1 MFKMKSFNAIVRLT
15 LRNAVRS
22 HIFQILFAFLILCVA
37 LVPTTVGGGTAT
49 DFIRVSL
56 LYSLWGVGAI
66 LSLSAL
72 WVGCH
77 VMSADIDS
85 YQLHMVVSKPVS
97 RVTIWLAK
105 WTGVCILHLVLLV
118 IAAAAIYGVV
128 KWRFANGDFPEEE
141 RFRIRNEV
149 MVGRR
154 VFLPRR
160 PDYMERA
167 RAMAREKIVDR
178 QKRGVKL
185 DLSPAAQEK
194 IIRSCFKE
202 AVTRDSEL
210 PAGRRKG
217 WVFRNI
223 PKTGRPLY
231 LRYRPYL
238 GKVSSE
244 RQRMTKVLWAVGVP
258 RPPAADE
265 AKDVFAKN
273 RAAGRREFFMYPL
286 SNRPEQVKSGEF
298 HEKMLRAE
306 WSIVTMD
313 NEVILT
319 VVNAD
324 PAGEKHYYQPADGP
338 KLLLEV
344 CGFFGNYSR
353 AVLVLALQLVLMAA
367 LSCAFGG
374 FLTLPTAVFVNAS
387 YLLFGAISIFMTD
400 KDYYVNGVIDR
411 VGQFVANALLTVVI
425 PLQSFEVTDL
435 VAGGELVEWS
445 MIWHLIWFYLLC
457 RALPLVLFGI
467 YMYWRR
473 ELGLVIRK

>member
-1 MFKMKSFNAIVRLT
+1 MRSFNAIVRLT

-56 LYSLWGVGAI
+56 LYSLWGIGAI

-85 YQLHMVVSKPVS
+85 YQLHMVVCKPVS
-97 RVTIWLAK
+97 RVTVWLAK
-105 WTGVCILHLVLLV
+105 WAGVCILHLGLLA

-128 KWRFANGDFPEEE
+128 QWRFAHGGFPEEE
-141 RFRIRNEV
+141 RTKIRNEV

-154 VFLPRR
+154 VFLPDR
-160 PDYMERA
+160 PDYMA
-167 RAMAREKIVDR
+167 IAREMAKNKIIDR

-202 AVTRDSEL
+202 AVTADCEL
-210 PAGRRKG
+210 FHGRQKV
-217 WVFRNI
+217 WAFRNI
-223 PKTGRPLY
+223 PRTGRPLY

-238 GKVSSE
+238 GKVSTD
-244 RQRMTKVLWAVGVP
+244 RQRMTNVLWAVGVP
-258 RPPAADE
+258 RPIAEDQ
-265 AKDVFAKN
+265 AKDVFAQK
-273 RAAGRREFFMYPL
+273 RDAGRREFFMYPL

-298 HEKMLRAE
+298 HEKMLRGE
-306 WSIVTMD
+306 WGIVTD
-313 NEVILT
+313 GNEVILS
-319 VVNAD
+319 VINAD
-324 PAGEKHYYQPADGP
+324 PYEEKHYYQPADGP

-344 CGFFGNYSR
+344 CGFAGNYAR
-353 AVLVLALQLVLMAA
+353 AVLVLSLQLILMAA

-374 FLTLPTAVFVNAS
+374 FLTLPTAVFVNSS
-387 YLLFGAISIFMTD
+387 YLLFGAISVFMTD
-400 KDYYVNGVIDR
+400 KDYYVNGAVDR

-425 PLQSFEVTDL
+425 PLQRFEVTDL

>member
-1 MFKMKSFNAIVRLT
+1 MKPFNAIVRLT

-37 LVPTTVGGGTAT
+37 LVPTTVGGSTAT

-77 VMSADIDS
+77 VMSADIEN
-85 YQLHMVVSKPVS
+85 YQLHMVVCKPVS
-97 RVTIWLAK
+97 RVTIWVAK
-105 WTGVCILHLVLLV
+105 WTGVCILHLVMLA
-118 IAAAAIYGVV
+118 ISAAAIYGVV
-128 KWRFANGDFPEEE
+128 QWRFAHGEFPESE
-141 RFRIRNEV
+141 RQKIRDEV

-154 VFLPRR
+154 VFLPDR
-160 PDYMERA
+160 PDYMKKA
-167 RAMAREKIVDR
+167 RDMAKAKILDR
-178 QKRGVKL
+178 QKRGVTL

-194 IIRSCFKE
+194 IIRGCFKE
-202 AVTRDSEL
+202 VVIRDSEL
-210 PAGRRKG
+210 PAGRRKR
-217 WVFRNI
+217 WVFKNI
-223 PKTGRPLY
+223 PKNTGRPFF

-244 RQRMTKVLWAVGVP
+244 RQRMTRVLWHVYGARSTGEEKE
-258 RPPAADE
+258 AAPQKQTE
-265 AKDVFAKN
+265 
-273 RAAGRREFFMYPL
+273 GREEFLPYQL
-286 SNRPEQVKSGEF
+286 SKWPEQIKSGEF
-298 HEKMLRAE
+298 HEKMLPGNLR
-306 WSIVTMD
+306 IVSND
-313 NEVILT
+313 HEVILS
-319 VVNAD
+319 VINCD
-324 PAGEKHYYQPADGP
+324 DSEEKHYYQPADGP

-344 CGFFGNYSR
+344 CGFAGNYTR
-353 AVLVLALQLVLMAA
+353 AVLVLSLQLILMAA

-374 FLTLPTAVFVNAS
+374 FLTLPTAVFVTSS

-400 KDYYVNGVIDR
+400 KDYFVSGAVDR
-411 VGQFVANALLTVVI
+411 VGQFVAHALLTVVI

-467 YMYWRR
+467 YMYRRR

>member
-1 MFKMKSFNAIVRLT
+1 MKSFNAIVRLT

-97 RVTIWLAK
+97 RGTVWLAK
-105 WTGVCILHLVLLV
+105 WAGVCVLHLVLLAV
-118 IAAAAIYGVV
+118 SAAAIYGVV
-128 KWRFANGDFPEEE
+128 KWRFANGDFPEAE
-141 RFRIRNEV
+141 RTKIRNEV

-154 VFLPRR
+154 VFMPSR
-160 PDYMERA
+160 PDYMAIA
-167 RAMAREKIVDR
+167 REMAREKIIDR

-194 IIRSCFKE
+194 IIRACFKE

-210 PAGRRKG
+210 LAGRQKG
-217 WVFRNI
+217 WIFRGV
-223 PKTGRPLY
+223 PADTGRPLY

-238 GKVSSE
+238 GKVSTD
-244 RQRMTKVLWAVGVP
+244 RQRMTNVLWAVGVP
-258 RPPAADE
+258 RPPAAE
-265 AKDVFAKN
+265 PAKDVFAQK
-273 RAAGRREFFMYPL
+273 RDAGRKEFFMYPL

-298 HEKMLRAE
+298 HEKMLRGE
-306 WSIVTMD
+306 WKIVTAD
-313 NEVILT
+313 NEVILS

-324 PAGEKHYYQPADGP
+324 PGNEKHYYQPADGP
-338 KLLLEV
+338 KLLMEV
-344 CGFFGNYSR
+344 CGFAGNYAR

-374 FLTLPTAVFVNAS
+374 FLTLPTAVFVNSS
-387 YLLFGAISIFMTD
+387 YLLFGAISVFMTD
-400 KDYYVNGVIDR
+400 KDYFVSGAVDR
-411 VGQFVANALLTVVI
+411 VGQFVAHALLTVVI

-445 MIWHLIWFYLLC
+445 MIWHLVWFYLLC